1 MNRNKNNNFSLL
13 PSANIQRSKFD
24 RSQSVKFTFN
34 VGELIPFY
42 VDEVL
47 PGDTM
52 QIKTS
57 KMVRLQTP
65 ATPIMDDLYLDTY
78 YFFVPNRLVWDHW
91 KEFNGENNNSK
102 WIPTTDYRVPQLK
115 FPAFKGE
122 SSDQSIAQCVSG
134 NSFKFFAP
142 GSVADYMGLP
152 ARSFV
157 DETNQSDLK
166 ELPLT
171 YFPLSYESS
180 DGFPTFNALP
190 FRAYALICNEWFRDE
205 NLQDPLFIDT
215 GDSDYYGWFDNN
227 KMTSQQFDLA
237 NNFNGSVVSDERN
250 LKSSVFG
257 GKPFIASKY
266 HDYFTSALPSPQKG
280 ANVSVP
286 VSSLLSGDGLAR
298 PQLIDSQT
306 STGYYIIRNSSGA
319 LVTSTSD
326 VNALYSNALV
336 EGGAGIDINSLRLAF
351 ATQAQYERDARGG
364 TRYTE
369 IIRSNFGVISPDSRL
384 QRPEYLG
391 GNHIRLNI
399 NQVVQQS
406 GEVGSNGSFLGDTG
420 AFSAT
425 ADAHGD
431 FIQSFTE
438 HGFIIGLCVARYNHS
453 YQNGAEK
460 FWFRKSRFDYYL
472 PAFANLGEQP
482 IKQAEIYI
490 GNKVGSHTLFSNTT
504 FGYQEAWA
512 DYRFKP
518 NRVAGEMRSGVVNSL
533 DIWHLADN
541 YDSMPFLSSD
551 WIKEDKNNVD
561 RVLTVSSSVSNQL
574 LADFYIDNI
583 STRPIPM
590 YSIPSTLGGSVF

>member
-115 FPAFKGE
+115 FPAFSGTVVDQDLGE
-122 SSDQSIAQCVSG
+122 LE
-134 NSFKFFAP
+134 NSYLFFSP

-152 ARSFV
+152 AKNGAAKGNFSV
-157 DETNQSDLK
+157 PIK
-166 ELPLT
+166 
-171 YFPLSYESS
+171 YFPLATDVS
-180 DGFPTFNALP
+180 DGFPSFNALP

-215 GDSDYYGWFDNN
+215 GDSDYNGWFDNN
-227 KMTSQQFDLA
+227 NLSVDDFNSA
-237 NNFNGSVVSDERN
+237 NNFSSISNAERN
-250 LKSSVFG
+250 LKSPVFG

-280 ANVSVP
+280 PTVSVP
-286 VSSLLSGDGLAR
+286 VSSVLSGDGLAKAEF
-298 PQLIDSQT
+298 IDPNSK
-306 STGYYIIRNSSGA
+306 TGYYIIRNSSGA

-326 VNALYSNALV
+326 VNALYSTALV

-391 GNHIRLNI
+391 GNHVRLNI

-425 ADAHGD
+425 ADSHGD

-438 HGFIIGLCVARYNHS
+438 HGFIIGVCVARYNHS

-490 GNKVGSHTLFSNTT
+490 GNKVGNIEQFSNST

-518 NRVAGEMRSGVVNSL
+518 NRVAGEMRSGIVNSL

-590 YSIPSTLGGSVF
+590 YSIPATLGGSVF

>member
-1 MNRNKNNNFSLL
+1 MNRNQNNNFSLL

-65 ATPIMDDLYLDTY
+65 ATPIMDDLFLDTY

-102 WIPTTDYRVPQLK
+102 WIPSTDYRVPQLK
-115 FPAFKGE
+115 FPAFKGNAVDQDF
-122 SSDQSIAQCVSG
+122 SSLSDSYI
-134 NSFKFFAP
+134 FFSP

-152 ARSFV
+152 SKNGEAIGKIRAPV
-157 DETNQSDLK
+157 K
-166 ELPLT
+166 
-171 YFPLSYESS
+171 YFPISTGAST
-180 DGFPTFNALP
+180 DFPTFNALP
-190 FRAYALICNEWFRDE
+190 FRGYCLIYNEFFRDE
-205 NLQDPLFIDT
+205 NLQDPAFIDT
-215 GDSDYYGWFDNN
+215 GDTDYEGWFDNN
-227 KMTSQQFDLA
+227 DLSDISFNTV
-237 NNFNGSVVSDERN
+237 NNFSEISEEERN
-250 LKSSVFG
+250 LKSAVFG
-257 GKPFIASKY
+257 GKPFIAAKY

-280 ANVSVP
+280 ANVNVP
-286 VSSLLSGDGLAR
+286 VTSIPSLGGLGKL
-298 PQLIDSQT
+298 QLIDGDAT
-306 STGYYIIRNSSGA
+306 SGTGYYIIRNSSGA

-326 VNALYSNALV
+326 VNALYSNTLI
-336 EGGAGIDINSLRLAF
+336 EGAAGIDINSLRLAF

-391 GNHIRLNI
+391 GNHIRLNV

-425 ADAHGD
+425 ADSHGD

-438 HGFIIGLCVARYNHS
+438 HGFIIGVCVARYNHS
-453 YQNGAEK
+453 YQNGAER

-490 GNKVGSHTLFSNTT
+490 GNKVGTQTLFSNST

-518 NRVAGEMRSGVVNSL
+518 NRVAGEMRSGIANSL

-541 YDSMPFLSSD
+541 YESMPYLSAD

-561 RVLTVSSSVSNQL
+561 RVLTVSSAVSNQL

-590 YSIPSTLGGSVF
+590 YSIPAMLGGSVF

>member
-65 ATPIMDDLYLDTY
+65 ATPIMDDLFLDTY

-115 FPAFKGE
+115 FPAFHGTALE
-122 SSDQSIAQCVSG
+122 PPLTPLE
-134 NSFKFFAP
+134 NNYMFFSP

-152 ARSFV
+152 SKNSPA
-157 DETNQSDLK
+157 SDV
-166 ELPLT
+166 PGAPVP
-171 YFPLSYESS
+171 YFPISTGSS
-180 DGFPTFNALP
+180 TDFPTFNALP

-215 GDSDYYGWFDNN
+215 GDTDYEGWFDSNFYTDIDFN
-227 KMTSQQFDLA
+227 TY
-237 NNFNGSVVSDERN
+237 NNFTNISSAERD

-257 GKPFIASKY
+257 GKPFICAKY

-286 VSSLLSGDGLAR
+286 VSSILSGDGLAKA
-298 PQLIDSQT
+298 QLIDQST
-306 STGYYIIRNSSGA
+306 DTGYYIIRNSSGA

-326 VNALYSNALV
+326 VNALYTNSLV

-391 GNHIRLNI
+391 GNHIRLNV

-406 GEVGSNGSFLGDTG
+406 GQVGSNGSFLGDTG

-425 ADAHGD
+425 ADSHGD

-438 HGFIIGLCVARYNHS
+438 HGFIIGVCVARYNHS
-453 YQNGAEK
+453 YQNGAER

-490 GNKVGSHTLFSNTT
+490 GNKVGNQTLFSNST

-518 NRVAGEMRSGVVNSL
+518 NRVAGEMRSGIYNSL

-541 YDSMPFLSSD
+541 YESMPYLSSD
-551 WIKEDKNNVD
+551 WIREDKNNVD
-561 RVLTVSSSVSNQL
+561 RVLTVSSKVSNQL
-574 LADFYIDNI
+574 LADFYIDNV

-590 YSIPSTLGGSVF
+590 YSIPATIGGSIF

>member
-65 ATPIMDDLYLDTY
+65 STPIMDDLYLDTY

-102 WIPTTDYRVPQLK
+102 WIPSTDYRVPQLK
-115 FPAFKGE
+115 FPAFHGE
-122 SSDQSIAQCVSG
+122 AVEAPFQSLANKYI
-134 NSFKFFAP
+134 FFSP

-152 ARSFV
+152 ARNDPAQDV
-157 DETNQSDLK
+157 LGM
-166 ELPLT
+166 PVP
-171 YFPLSYESS
+171 YFPISTGSS
-180 DGFPTFNALP
+180 TDFPTFNALP
-190 FRAYALICNEWFRDE
+190 FRGYCLIFNEWFRDE
-205 NLQDPLFIDT
+205 NLQDPAFIDT
-215 GDSDYYGWFDNN
+215 GDTDYEGWFDSNSYN
-227 KMTSQQFDLA
+227 LA
-237 NNFNGSVVSDERN
+237 DFKAYNNFSSTTEAERD
-250 LKSSVFG
+250 LKSPVFG
-257 GKPFIASKY
+257 GKPFICAKY

-286 VSSLLSGDGLAR
+286 VSSILSGDGLAKA
-298 PQLIDSQT
+298 QLIDQS
-306 STGYYIIRNSSGA
+306 SDTGYYIIRNSSGA

-326 VNALYSNALV
+326 VNALYSNSLV

-391 GNHIRLNI
+391 GNHIRLNV

-425 ADAHGD
+425 ADSHGD

-438 HGFIIGLCVARYNHS
+438 HGFIIGVCVARYNHS

-490 GNKVGSHTLFSNTT
+490 GDKVGKQTLFSNST

-518 NRVAGEMRSGVVNSL
+518 NRVAGEMRSGIANSL

-541 YDSMPFLSSD
+541 YESMPFLSSD

-561 RVLTVSSSVSNQL
+561 RVLTVSSKVSNQL
-574 LADFYIDNI
+574 LADFYIDNV

-590 YSIPSTLGGSVF
+590 YSIPSTLGGSIF

>member
-1 MNRNKNNNFSLL
+1 MNRNKNNSFSLL

-102 WIPTTDYRVPQLK
+102 WIPSTNYRVPQLK
-115 FPAFKGE
+115 FPAFH
-122 SSDQSIAQCVSG
+122 DASG
-134 NSFKFFAP
+134 NAPPELKDSYIFFSP

-152 ARSFV
+152 ARNSPS
-157 DETNQSDLK
+157 SDFAGM
-166 ELPLT
+166 PIP
-171 YFPLSYESS
+171 YFPISTGSS
-180 DGFPTFNALP
+180 TDFPTFNALP
-190 FRAYALICNEWFRDE
+190 FRAYALICNEWFRDQ

-215 GDSDYYGWFDNN
+215 GDTDYEGWFDSNSYN
-227 KMTSQQFDLA
+227 YAKFKDY
-237 NNFNGSVVSDERN
+237 NNFTSVTPAERE
-250 LKSSVFG
+250 LKSAVLG
-257 GKPFIASKY
+257 GKPFICAKY

-286 VSSLLSGDGLAR
+286 VSSILSGDGLAKA
-298 PQLIDSQT
+298 QLIDQS
-306 STGYYIIRNSSGA
+306 SDTGYYIIRNSSGA

-326 VNALYSNALV
+326 VNALYTNSLV

-391 GNHIRLNI
+391 GNHIRLNV

-425 ADAHGD
+425 ADSHGD

-438 HGFIIGLCVARYNHS
+438 HGFIIGVCVARYNHS

-490 GNKVGSHTLFSNTT
+490 GNKVGNQNLFSNST

-518 NRVAGEMRSGVVNSL
+518 NRVAGEMRSNIANSL
-533 DIWHLADN
+533 DIWHLAD
-541 YDSMPFLSSD
+541 YYESMPYLSSE

-561 RVLTVSSSVSNQL
+561 RVLTVSSKVSNQL

-590 YSIPSTLGGSVF
+590 YSIPSTLGGSIF

>member
-102 WIPTTDYRVPQLK
+102 WIPSTDYRVPQLK
-115 FPAFKGE
+115 FPAFKGNAN
-122 SSDQSIAQCVSG
+122 SSAF
-134 NSFKFFAP
+134 NSYADSYVFFSP

-152 ARSFV
+152 AR
-157 DETNQSDLK
+157 NGDLSN
-166 ELPLT
+166 LPFSPT
-171 YFPLSYESS
+171 KYFPISTGSS
-180 DGFPTFNALP
+180 TDFPTFNALP

-215 GDSDYYGWFDNN
+215 GDSDYYGWYDNNNLNFTQFKSCNNFDN
-227 KMTSQQFDLA
+227 TVLES
-237 NNFNGSVVSDERN
+237 ERD
-250 LKSSVFG
+250 LKSPVFG
-257 GKPFIASKY
+257 GKPFIACKY

-286 VSSLLSGDGLAR
+286 VSSILSGDGLAKA
-298 PQLIDSQT
+298 QLIDQEH

-326 VNALYSNALV
+326 VNALYTNSIV

-425 ADAHGD
+425 ADSHGD

-438 HGFIIGLCVARYNHS
+438 HGFIIGVCVARYNHS
-453 YQNGAEK
+453 YQNGAER

-490 GNKVGSHTLFSNTT
+490 GNKVGNAELFSNST
-504 FGYQEAWA
+504 FGYQEAWS

-518 NRVAGEMRSGVVNSL
+518 NRVAGEMRSGISNSL

-541 YDSMPFLSSD
+541 YSSMPYLSSD

-590 YSIPSTLGGSVF
+590 YSIPATLGGSVF

>member
-1 MNRNKNNNFSLL
+1 MNRNKNNSFSLL

-102 WIPTTDYRVPQLK
+102 WIPSTDYRVPQLK
-115 FPAFKGE
+115 FPAFHGTAG
-122 SSDQSIAQCVSG
+122 DGPFNNLQDHYI
-134 NSFKFFAP
+134 FFSP

-152 ARSFV
+152 AKNNPS
-157 DETNQSDLK
+157 SDFAGA
-166 ELPLT
+166 PIP
-171 YFPLSYESS
+171 YFPISTGAST
-180 DGFPTFNALP
+180 DFPTFNALP
-190 FRAYALICNEWFRDE
+190 FRAYCLICNEWFRDQ

-215 GDSDYYGWFDNN
+215 GDSDYEGWFDSNSITHTDFMEMNN
-227 KMTSQQFDLA
+227 RQNISA
-237 NNFNGSVVSDERN
+237 SERE
-250 LKSSVFG
+250 LKSPVFG
-257 GKPFIASKY
+257 GKPFICAKY

-286 VSSLLSGDGLAR
+286 VSSILSGDGLAKA
-298 PQLIDSQT
+298 QMIDQST
-306 STGYYIIRNSSGA
+306 DTGYYIIRNSSGA

-326 VNALYSNALV
+326 VNALYTNSLV

-391 GNHIRLNI
+391 GNHIRLNV

-425 ADAHGD
+425 ADSHGD

-438 HGFIIGLCVARYNHS
+438 HGFIIGVCCARYNHS
-453 YQNGAEK
+453 YQNGAER

-490 GNKVGSHTLFSNTT
+490 GNKVGNQTLFSNST

-518 NRVAGEMRSGVVNSL
+518 NRVAGEMRSGIANSL
-533 DIWHLADN
+533 DIWHLAD
-541 YDSMPFLSSD
+541 YYGSMPYLSAD

-561 RVLTVSSSVSNQL
+561 RVLTVSSKVSNQL
-574 LADFYIDNI
+574 LADFYIDNV

-590 YSIPSTLGGSVF
+590 YSIPATIGGSIF

>member
-1 MNRNKNNNFSLL
+1 MNRNKSNSFSLL

-102 WIPTTDYRVPQLK
+102 WIPSTDYRVPQLK
-115 FPAFKGE
+115 FPAFHG
-122 SSDQSIAQCVSG
+122 SAGDGPFITLQDSYL
-134 NSFKFFAP
+134 FFSP

-152 ARSFV
+152 AKNSSS
-157 DETNQSDLK
+157 SDAAG
-166 ELPLT
+166 LPIP
-171 YFPLSYESS
+171 YFPISTGTST
-180 DGFPTFNALP
+180 DFPTFNALP
-190 FRAYALICNEWFRDE
+190 FRAYALICNEWFRDQ

-215 GDSDYYGWFDNN
+215 GDTDYEGWFDNN
-227 KMTSQQFDLA
+227 SYNLEDFKA
-237 NNFNGSVVSDERN
+237 YNNFTSTTVAERD
-250 LKSSVFG
+250 LKSPVFG
-257 GKPFIASKY
+257 GKPFICAKY

-280 ANVSVP
+280 ATVSVP
-286 VSSLLSGDGLAR
+286 VSSILSGDGLAKA
-298 PQLIDSQT
+298 QMIDQS
-306 STGYYIIRNSSGA
+306 SDTGYYIIRNSSGA

-326 VNALYSNALV
+326 VNALYTNSLV

-391 GNHIRLNI
+391 GNHIRLNV

-425 ADAHGD
+425 ADSHGD

-438 HGFIIGLCVARYNHS
+438 HGFIIGVCCARYNHS

-490 GNKVGSHTLFSNTT
+490 GSKVGNQSLFSNST

-518 NRVAGEMRSGVVNSL
+518 NRVAGEMRSGIANSL
-533 DIWHLADN
+533 DMWHLADN
-541 YDSMPFLSSD
+541 YESMPYLSSD

-561 RVLTVSSSVSNQL
+561 RVLTVSSRVSNQL
-574 LADFYIDNI
+574 LADFYIDNV

-590 YSIPSTLGGSVF
+590 YSIPATLGGSIF

>member
-115 FPAFKGE
+115 FPAFHGSAKNQAMT
-122 SSDQSIAQCVSG
+122 SYQD
-134 NSFKFFAP
+134 KYLFFAP

-152 ARSFV
+152 SKNMH
-157 DETNQSDLK
+157 DDMNQFS
-166 ELPLT
+166 EVVPQV
-171 YFPLSYESS
+171 YFPISTGAS

-205 NLQDPLFIDT
+205 NLEDPLFIDT
-215 GDSDYYGWFDNN
+215 GDNDYEGYYDNN
-227 KMTSQQFDLA
+227 SLSDNLFLGF
-237 NNFNGSVVSDERN
+237 NNFSDASSRD
-250 LKSSVFG
+250 LKSPVFG

-286 VSSLLSGDGLAR
+286 VSSILSGDGLAKA
-298 PQLIDSQT
+298 QLIDEST

-326 VNALYSNALV
+326 VNALYSHSLV

-391 GNHIRLNI
+391 GNHIRLNVS
-399 NQVVQQS
+399 QVVQQS

-425 ADAHGD
+425 ADSHGD

-438 HGFIIGLCVARYNHS
+438 HGFIIGVCCARYNHS
-453 YQNGAEK
+453 YQDGAEK

-490 GNKVGSHTLFSNTT
+490 GNKVGNQTLFSNST
-504 FGYQEAWA
+504 FGYQEAWSE
-512 DYRFKP
+512 YRFKP
-518 NRVAGEMRSGVVNSL
+518 NRVAGEMRSDVYNSL

-541 YDSMPFLSSD
+541 YSSMPYLSVD

-561 RVLTVSSSVSNQL
+561 RVLTVSSRVSNQL

-590 YSIPSTLGGSVF
+590 YSIPATLGGSVF

>member
-1 MNRNKNNNFSLL
+1 M
-13 PSANIQRSKFD
+13 
-24 RSQSVKFTFN
+24 
-34 VGELIPFY
+34 
-42 VDEVL
+42 
-47 PGDTM
+47 
-52 QIKTS
+52 
-57 KMVRLQTP
+57 
-65 ATPIMDDLYLDTY
+65 
-78 YFFVPNRLVWDHW
+78 
-91 KEFNGENNNSK
+91 
-102 WIPTTDYRVPQLK
+102 
-115 FPAFKGE
+115 
-122 SSDQSIAQCVSG
+122 
-134 NSFKFFAP
+134 
-142 GSVADYMGLP
+142 
-152 ARSFV
+152 
-157 DETNQSDLK
+157 
-166 ELPLT
+166 
-171 YFPLSYESS
+171 
-180 DGFPTFNALP
+180 
-190 FRAYALICNEWFRDE
+190 ICNEWFRDE

-215 GDSDYYGWFDNN
+215 GDSDYEGYYDNN
-227 KMTSQQFDLA
+227 SLSDAVFLGF
-237 NNFNGSVVSDERN
+237 NNFTDASSRD
-250 LKSSVFG
+250 LKSPVFG

-286 VSSLLSGDGLAR
+286 VSSILSGDGLAKA
-298 PQLIDSQT
+298 QLVDPSS

-319 LVTSTSD
+319 LVSSTSD
-326 VNALYSNALV
+326 VNALYTNSLV

-391 GNHIRLNI
+391 GNHIRLNV

-406 GEVGSNGSFLGDTG
+406 GEVGSNGGFLGDTG

-425 ADAHGD
+425 ADSHGD

-438 HGFIIGLCVARYNHS
+438 HGFIIGVCCARYNHS

-490 GNKVGSHTLFSNTT
+490 GNKVGNQTLFSNST
-504 FGYQEAWA
+504 FGYQEAWS

-518 NRVAGEMRSGVVNSL
+518 NRVAGEMRSDVHNSL
-533 DIWHLADN
+533 DMWHLSDN
-541 YDSMPFLSSD
+541 YSSMPYLSSD

-590 YSIPSTLGGSVF
+590 YSIPATLGGSVF

>member
-115 FPAFKGE
+115 FPAFSGTAVDHDLGE
-122 SSDQSIAQCVSG
+122 LSDSYL
-134 NSFKFFAP
+134 FFSP

-152 ARSFV
+152 AMNGSENGNFAV
-157 DETNQSDLK
+157 PIK
-166 ELPLT
+166 
-171 YFPLSYESS
+171 YFPLSTGVS

-215 GDSDYYGWFDNN
+215 GDSDYNGWFDNN
-227 KMTSQQFDLA
+227 NLSVDDFNSA
-237 NNFNGSVVSDERN
+237 NNFSSISNDERN
-250 LKSSVFG
+250 LKSPVFG

-280 ANVSVP
+280 PTVSVP
-286 VSSLLSGDGLAR
+286 VSSILSGDGLAKAEF
-298 PQLIDSQT
+298 IDSN
-306 STGYYIIRNSSGA
+306 SKTGYYIIRNSSGA

-326 VNALYSNALV
+326 VNALYSTALV

-391 GNHIRLNI
+391 GNHVRLNI

-425 ADAHGD
+425 ADSHGD

-438 HGFIIGLCVARYNHS
+438 HGFIIGVCVARYNHS

-490 GNKVGSHTLFSNTT
+490 GNKVGNQELFSNST

-541 YDSMPFLSSD
+541 YDSMPFLSAN

-561 RVLTVSSSVSNQL
+561 RVLTVTSRVSNQL
-574 LADFYIDNI
+574 LADFYIENT

-590 YSIPSTLGGSVF
+590 YSIPATLGGSVF

>member
-65 ATPIMDDLYLDTY
+65 STPIMDDLYLDTY

-102 WIPTTDYRVPQLK
+102 WIPSTEYRVPQLK
-115 FPAFKGE
+115 FPAFKGTAIDGDMA
-122 SSDQSIAQCVSG
+122 SYKDNYI
-134 NSFKFFAP
+134 FFSP

-152 ARSFV
+152 ARNGPEIGNYPV
-157 DETNQSDLK
+157 
-166 ELPLT
+166 PIT
-171 YFPLSYESS
+171 YFPLSTGSS
-180 DGFPTFNALP
+180 TDFPTFNALP

-215 GDSDYYGWFDNN
+215 GDTDYEGWFDNGN
-227 KMTSQQFDLA
+227 LTLDNFKSA
-237 NNFNGSVVSDERN
+237 NNFSSVTQAERD
-250 LKSSVFG
+250 LKSPVFG

-286 VSSLLSGDGLAR
+286 VSSILSGDGLAKA
-298 PQLIDSQT
+298 QLVDESS

-326 VNALYSNALV
+326 VNALYTNSLV

-391 GNHIRLNI
+391 GNHIRLNV

-425 ADAHGD
+425 ADSHGD

-438 HGFIIGLCVARYNHS
+438 HGFIIGVCCARYNHS
-453 YQNGAEK
+453 YQNGAER

-490 GNKVGSHTLFSNTT
+490 GNKVGNQTLFSNST

-518 NRVAGEMRSGVVNSL
+518 NRVAGEMRSGIANSL

-541 YDSMPFLSSD
+541 YSSMPYLSAD

-561 RVLTVSSSVSNQL
+561 RVLTVSSKVSNQL

-590 YSIPSTLGGSVF
+590 YSIPATLGGSVF